1 MGNYTDFVRQ
11 LRFGSL
17 DGLRALSIIA
27 VLWHHSG
34 VGTTAFGD
42 GHFGVHLFFAIS
54 GFLICSLMIREKMQ
68 HGRISLR
75 AFYVR
80 RSLRIIPLYYLVLLV
95 YIAVVALME
104 QGHDR
109 EEFFHNLPAFVTY
122 TSNWFVELEP
132 GERVIFYFAWSLAA
146 EEQFYLTWPWVERYA
161 PEHLKR
167 VALGCLIGLVAATHF
182 GLLFWL
188 LPEGTI
194 AETIL
199 SSVPPCILFGV
210 ALAHLTHTPQGFS
223 LMRAVLGQ
231 RWSAPAVL
239 MAAILAI
246 VFTEFDYLVYVCLAL
261 LVVSCTIREDNGLAQ
276 LLGTRPLVR
285 LGVVSYGIY
294 LMHMLGFSVAERV
307 GPAVG
312 IDNRWVLWAVGCL
325 LAYGAAELSY
335 RTFERFFLSLK
346 ERARTTTDEGG
357 IGVSYARPLTGESR
371 KRD

>member
-109 EEFFHNLPAFVTY
+109 EEFFHNLPAFATY

-194 AETIL
+194 GETIL

-312 IDNRWVLWAVGCL
+312 IDNPWVLWAVGCL

-346 ERARTTTDEGG
+346 ERARTTTDEDG
-357 IGVSYARPLTGESR
+357 IGLSYARPLTGESR